1 MIWGSLRKKIF
12 ASKKNDF
19 WLKITN
25 TKPITSKNQNLKK
38 KKNCV
43 LVCFFCMTVKRKKWT
58 KNICAPLQKWIEQKK
73 KLIIKNFEKKMQSFF
88 LIFMPTLNYCISL
101 SMNEKKTL
109 CYESPTLEENRLCTS
124 VFKVSRKKKNSWKTR
139 SKFFIFLGLVFISQN
154 LIMKWT
160 RTLGWWKTCFKNGRN
175 F

>member
-1 MIWGSLRKKIF
+1 MSTKQKKSLLQKKLEAILVVHDMRLFEKKKIF

-43 LVCFFCMTVKRKKWT
+43 LVCFFCMTVKQKNERKIFAPHY
-58 KNICAPLQKWIEQKK
+58 KNGLNKK

-101 SMNEKKTL
+101 SMNEKKRYAMNPPPWKKIGYAQV
-109 CYESPTLEENRLCTS
+109 CSKFPE
-124 VFKVSRKKKNSWKTR
+124 KKKIVEKP
-139 SKFFIFLGLVFISQN
+139 GP
-154 LIMKWT
+154 
-160 RTLGWWKTCFKNGRN
+160 N
-175 F
+175 FSYFWG

>member
-1 MIWGSLRKKIF
+1 MRLFEKKKIF

-43 LVCFFCMTVKRKKWT
+43 LVCFFCMTVKWT

-73 KLIIKNFEKKMQSFF
+73 THYQEFWKKMQSFF

-101 SMNEKKTL
+101 SMNERKRYAMNPPPWKK
-109 CYESPTLEENRLCTS
+109 NRLCTS
-124 VFKVSRKKKNSWKTR
+124 VFKVSRKKKIVEKP
-139 SKFFIFLGLVFISQN
+139 GP
-154 LIMKWT
+154 
-160 RTLGWWKTCFKNGRN
+160 N
-175 F
+175 FSYFWG

>member
-1 MIWGSLRKKIF
+1 MIKNYQHQTNHIKK
-12 ASKKNDF
+12 SKF
-19 WLKITN
+19 E
-25 TKPITSKNQNLKK
+25 K

-43 LVCFFCMTVKRKKWT
+43 LVCFFCMTVKWT

-73 KLIIKNFEKKMQSFF
+73 THYQEFWKKMQSFF